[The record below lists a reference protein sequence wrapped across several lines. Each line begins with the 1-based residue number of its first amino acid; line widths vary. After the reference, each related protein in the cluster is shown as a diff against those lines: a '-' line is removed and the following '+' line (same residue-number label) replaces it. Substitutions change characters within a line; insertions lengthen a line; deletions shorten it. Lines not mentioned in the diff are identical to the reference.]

1 MGTDSLVELAID
13 TVGTVSSVA
22 ISDRGRPL
30 VEVTWQSGRRHTTSL
45 IPTIDY
51 ALRAAGI
58 ERSQLHALFVDVG
71 PGAYS
76 GIRAGMAAAE
86 ALALALPS
94 AGAPLPAV
102 GVGRLEI
109 EAYAH
114 AAAARPIAAV
124 QDAGRGQAALALY
137 HGPNEAWIEKIA
149 PKLYSQDALIAALAD
164 RPQAGVL
171 CGDIAALPAD
181 TLARLTGGGWTVAGL
196 AANIRRAGLLAE
208 LGWRRLQA
216 GGDFHPARLEPIYLR
231 EPSIGPQSTAPAA
244 GQAQEKRP

>member
-13 TVGTVSSVA
+13 TVGLASSVA
-22 ISDRGRPL
+22 ITDRGRPL
-30 VEVTWQSGRRHTTSL
+30 VEVTWQGGRRHTTSL

-51 ALRAAGI
+51 ALQAAGI

-76 GIRAGMAAAE
+76 GIRAGMAAAA

-114 AAAARPIAAV
+114 AAAARPIAAIH
-124 QDAGRGQAALALY
+124 DAGRGQAALALY
-137 HGPNEAWIEKIA
+137 HGASEAWIEEIA
-149 PKLYSQDALIAALAD
+149 PKLFSQSALIAALTD

-181 TLARLTGGGWTVAGL
+181 ALARLTGAGWTVAGL
-196 AANIRRAGLLAE
+196 AASIRRAGLLAE
-208 LGWRRLQA
+208 LGWCRLQA

-231 EPSIGPQSTAPAA
+231 EPSIGPQSPAPAA
-244 GQAQEKRP
+244 GPAEEKRP